1 MRWTNKIANTLQW
14 ANEISNREQKE
25 AVANQIAKRVKDG
38 DVIGFGSGSTAFLAI
53 QAISKRIKEEN
64 LKIMAIPTSY
74 EIKMTCA
81 ILGIPTVSLME
92 MKPDW
97 GFDGADEVDADN
109 NLIKGRGG
117 AMFAEKLVMKSSPEN
132 YILVDDSKLVKN
144 LGEKFA
150 VPVEVFPNAIHLV
163 EESLNQLGATE
174 VQIRLAKKKDGAVIT
189 EAGNF
194 ILDVRFA
201 QIKQGLEK
209 EIKAIPG
216 VIESGLFMG
225 YNVKILKA

>member
-201 QIKQGLEK
+201 QIKPGLEK